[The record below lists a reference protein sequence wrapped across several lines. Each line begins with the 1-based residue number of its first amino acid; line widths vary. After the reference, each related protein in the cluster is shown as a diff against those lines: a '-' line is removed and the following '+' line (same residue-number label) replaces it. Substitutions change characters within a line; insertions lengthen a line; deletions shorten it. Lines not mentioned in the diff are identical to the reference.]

1 MVYGSLDD
9 LTLIEVRLCPLEIAN
24 VKHRIGGAERSI
36 RTAWKLFRVGG
47 KDTEVQAEAVAVAL
61 AAAAAETVR
70 SALSPPNMS
79 ELRIDCSEREPW
91 KL

>member
-1 MVYGSLDD
+1 MVYGSLAD
-9 LTLIEVRLCPLEIAN
+9 LTLIELRLCPLEIAN

-36 RTAWKLFRVGG
+36 RTAWKLFRVAG
-47 KDTEVQAEAVAVAL
+47 KDTEAQVEAVAVAL
-61 AAAAAETVR
+61 AAAETVR